1 MYHKTYYVYIL
12 ANKYNRVLYVGVTNN
27 LLRRMYEHKTKFNKG
42 FTSRYNVDKLV
53 YSEETDDV
61 CGAISR
67 EKQLKGGS
75 RQDKIDLIIKD
86 NSEWLDLSE
95 GWL

>member
-1 MYHKTYYVYIL
+1 MC
-12 ANKYNRVLYVGVTNN
+12 
-27 LLRRMYEHKTKFNKG
+27 EHKTKFNKG

-53 YSEETDDV
+53 YFEETDDV
-61 CGAISR
+61 CWAISR

-75 RQDKIDLIIKD
+75 RQDKIDLVIKD